1 MSHTLSFDLS
11 LAVLNIAS
19 IIKRTPIIDQ
29 SDYTEHVLGLLV
41 QSDSLVLLFLY
52 ASDGEGRSFLQSRH
66 CVHWRRLTSGV
77 ATSSVAIQ
85 EPPISSCIYI
95 VMTVAVGAR
104 NSLLKAAVPSAAAQ
118 QQLTVYQRVYFIHV
132 LERTLWPFHPF
143 LFFLKNFF
151 YLATPCLWLLS
162 SVLWVTWPLVH
173 LVWMWVMALYW
184 CSWYAFNADKA
195 CICAVLFVLAGPITL
210 YLVYKVRGAPPCCL
224 VSHSHVVWFS

>member
-1 MSHTLSFDLS
+1 MRVCAIPNVYNQQQKCSRCETSLHMSHTLSFDLS

-132 LERTLWPFHPF
+132 LERTL
-143 LFFLKNFF
+143 
-151 YLATPCLWLLS
+151 
-162 SVLWVTWPLVH
+162 
-173 LVWMWVMALYW
+173 
-184 CSWYAFNADKA
+184 
-195 CICAVLFVLAGPITL
+195 
-210 YLVYKVRGAPPCCL
+210 
-224 VSHSHVVWFS
+224 